1 MDNPAQDSSRRRD
14 TLPEKLIVLL
24 LYVGCLV
31 VLGPTL
37 QLSQWYVGPEN
48 NPGAAEALA
57 WLDGHIDLEGRGGDI
72 ARYEGH
78 NYSIFPPLW
87 TIICFCAY
95 GFNQL
100 VFGEPLV
107 FMPWLYALIVAG
119 PIPLFYYLAFRRA
132 GTSCGWAAVL
142 AFGAAAGTCLWPVA
156 TMLSGT
162 RTAWIYSIQ
171 HILAQNGLALIVMDL
186 LGRKRFW
193 PAGLGVLVAAWS
205 RQPCYLYALPV
216 LWLAF
221 RSPRPA
227 NALLRAGIPIAI
239 AGIVTGGLNYAKFGS
254 PFESGY
260 RYLFAEVDLPK
271 DDPLRGPTGNIEIV
285 SLRYLPHHAYD
296 MFISPPDAYMTGN
309 GPVIT
314 GAGPQTALWY
324 GTPLFALTLLGIHRW
339 WPDRT
344 KRTLMLSTL
353 PVMFVALIWHG
364 PVEGCPG
371 YYRYTLDF
379 GLIWLAVIAA
389 WTEQP
394 RMRVISLVCLA
405 WGVFYFYMLGRT

>member
-1 MDNPAQDSSRRRD
+1 
-14 TLPEKLIVLL
+14 
-24 LYVGCLV
+24 
-31 VLGPTL
+31 
-37 QLSQWYVGPEN
+37 
-48 NPGAAEALA
+48 
-57 WLDGHIDLEGRGGDI
+57 
-72 ARYEGH
+72 
-78 NYSIFPPLW
+78 
-87 TIICFCAY
+87 
-95 GFNQL
+95 
-100 VFGEPLV
+100 
-107 FMPWLYALIVAG
+107 
-119 PIPLFYYLAFRRA
+119 
-132 GTSCGWAAVL
+132 
-142 AFGAAAGTCLWPVA
+142 
-156 TMLSGT
+156 
-162 RTAWIYSIQ
+162 
-171 HILAQNGLALIVMDL
+171 LALIVMDL